1 MVSNTTS
8 ICTVSGGVVSFVA
21 FGTCSLTPSVA
32 TDSNYLAATGAA
44 QTFTVNK
51 KTQVITLTSPL
62 TATYGDLYTPT
73 AKTSA
78 APTLSSIVFTLG
90 AGSNCTLAS
99 GKFTMTSSG
108 TCNIVASQAGSPV
121 WAPASQTFAIAI
133 AKKAATLG
141 YTGNLFWSAGSGTSA
156 NVTLT
161 AQGDAGIRRHGQ
173 PGQRQ
178 GRRSCCSAARNMTS
192 TPTTALPR
200 QREQRGRRDL
210 QPTLALDNWT
220 VVMTIPSTN
229 AYFTAP
235 NADAV
240 ELTVYKVLST
250 SYAAGAGSVVDPST
264 SNIPVKVAAAPHNL
278 GVFAFSVS
286 YKTGTTPQGF
296 SIYSFRGIDGN
307 DYIFTTSSW
316 TGGGLSFGSGT
327 ASFSS
332 KCTVTAM
339 NPATHRVVSGI
350 GGANYTCRYDVT
362 DASTDKLALSVYTPG
377 GVLYHQVGTTAAQL
391 PVTGGGIVAK
401 K

>member
-1 MVSNTTS
+1 MTATPT
-8 ICTVSGGVVSFVA
+8 ICTVTAAYQQRG
-21 FGTCSLTPSVA
+21 VA
-32 TDSNYLAATGAA
+32 T
-44 QTFTVNK
+44 
-51 KTQVITLTSPL
+51 
-62 TATYGDLYTPT
+62 
-73 AKTSA
+73 
-78 APTLSSIVFTLG
+78 
-90 AGSNCTLAS
+90 CT
-99 GKFTMTSSG
+99 
-108 TCNIVASQAGSPV
+108 
-121 WAPASQTFAIAI
+121 
-133 AKKAATLG
+133 
-141 YTGNLFWSAGSGTSA
+141 
-156 NVTLT
+156 VTLRST
-161 AQGDAGIRRHGQ
+161 TG
-173 PGQRQ
+173 PSS
-178 GRRSCCSAARNMTS
+178 RRS
-192 TPTTALPR
+192 PR
-200 QREQRGRRDL
+200 R
-210 QPTLALDNWT
+210 
-220 VVMTIPSTN
+220 N

-250 SYAAGAGSVVDPST
+250 SYAAGAGSVVDPGT

-296 SIYSFRGIDGN
+296 SIYSFRGVDGN

-391 PVTGGGIVAK
+391 PVSSGGIVAK